1 MSKTSEQTKV
11 YFEKRLETLHDPARY
26 KTCQLSQK
34 TILRFLKHH
43 NFKKQ
48 TGKYLDIGCG
58 DRVLCNVFQDHG
70 WDAHGLDISDGINFE
85 TDTIPFDDNSFALI
99 TLYGVIEHIS
109 NPHLLLTEIYRLLE
123 NGGAC
128 VIITPN
134 IKSEGLSF
142 FDDPDHKKPYTP
154 RGLSWL
160 MQMYGFNSRKIGLW
174 TVRKPS
180 FLWGLSLDLQFMI
193 GKLIPFY
200 GRNKYVPNF
209 LKGRSKTMI
218 GSFLK

>member
-1 MSKTSEQTKV
+1 MSTTSDQTKV
-11 YFEKRLETLHDPARY
+11 YFEKRIETLNDPDRY
-26 KTCQLSQK
+26 KTCLLSHK
-34 TILRFLKHH
+34 TIIRFLRHH
-43 NFKKQ
+43 GFKKQ
-48 TGKYLDIGCG
+48 SGKYLDIGCG
-58 DRVLCNVFQDHG
+58 DGVLCKVFKDHG

-85 TDTIPFDDNSFALI
+85 TDTIPFEDNSIALI

-109 NPHLLLTEIYRLLE
+109 NPHMLITEIYRLLE

-128 VIITPN
+128 VMITPN

-142 FDDPDHKKPYTP
+142 YDDPDHRKPYSP

-160 MQMYGFNSRKIGLW
+160 MRMYGFNSNKIGLW
-174 TVRKPS
+174 TVRKPTA
-180 FLWGLSLDLQFMI
+180 LWSLSIDLQFMI

-200 GRNKYVPNF
+200 GRNQNVPNF

-218 GSFLK
+218 GSFIK